1 MPKQALD
8 TAKKHKARKR
18 FGQNFLTD
26 QKIIDQII
34 AAIAPKQDD
43 NLLEIGP
50 GQGAMTLP
58 LLDRVEQLNVIEIDR
73 DLIEI
78 LQSYNKPNLVIHQG
92 DALNFDLDLFNP
104 PIRVVGN

>member
-1 MPKQALD
+1 MSA
-8 TAKKHKARKR
+8 KHKARKR

-34 AAIAPKQDD
+34 ATIAPKHDD
-43 NLLEIGP
+43 NILEIGP

-58 LLDRVEQLNVIEIDR
+58 LLERVDKLSVIEIDR

-78 LQSYNKPNLVIHQG
+78 LEL
-92 DALNFDLDLFNP
+92 
-104 PIRVVGN
+104 